1 MHLSQ
6 RTTGEIFSRMF
17 PFWELA
23 VAPVL
28 DAITT
33 TRVIEIGA
41 LRGENTVLMLERLG
55 PGVELHVVDPVPD
68 FDPAEHERQFPGRY
82 VFHRDLSLNVLSAL
96 PPMDAA
102 LIDGDH
108 NWYTVYNECRQ
119 LAEVARANDRP
130 MPVMILHDVLWPY
143 GRRDLYYG
151 PEGIPAEFRQ
161 PWDRR
166 GMSPHKKKLLQGGGL
181 NQSLANAIEEG
192 GPRNGVMTGL
202 EDFIAEY
209 DRPVRLVVL
218 PIYFGL
224 AIVAEQSFLDE
235 NPKLADHLDHLES
248 AEGRLELLKLSES
261 IRIEGAVFQQ
271 NMFAMHERKI
281 DAGVQRYLK
290 LLKGALLDEHYL
302 ENELRIAHLLTCIEQ
317 GAEPSKLALR
327 DPTRLIRITAE
338 HLHAAKRAGRV
349 GGAAIGE
356 LGVEEG
362 GTERD
367 IEEITQYF
375 PYTDMGRVRLD
386 HLEGLLDQVRENRT
400 PGDLVECGTG
410 RGGGAIFLRGYL
422 DAHEV
427 ADRTVWVAD
436 RFRAAP
442 EPGSEDPS
450 STGATPGTVTGL
462 PDLLPDLNIVRDG
475 FARFDLFDDRVKFV
489 QGDLDRTLPES
500 GIGTIALLRIGSG
513 LGNDAAT
520 VLDELYR
527 HVAVGGFVII
537 DDHVDPEVA
546 AAVDGFRT
554 DRGVTEPVER
564 IDWAGVWWQKQG
576 EPTGA
581 VASAPEPEPAVARD
595 TPVPESTGTTTL
607 TESLLR
613 RLRRTR
619 DEPVVER
626 AVPIAAGSPLAPPVR
641 GESRDLSIVVVF
653 YNMKR
658 EAARTLHSM
667 TRAYQHDIEDLDY
680 EVVVVENGSAPD
692 QHLGEEF
699 VTSFGPQFRYVDLGD
714 HAHPS
719 PVFALNEGV
728 ARAGGEIVALMIDGA
743 HILTPGV
750 LRNGVNG
757 VNLYAPAV
765 VSTQQWYVGPGQ
777 QPDTMLDGYNQEAED
792 RLFLRADW
800 PAQGYRLFD
809 IGHFIG
815 GRDWFDGVWESNCL
829 FVPRPLLEQV
839 GAFDE
844 SFAMPG
850 GGFANLELY
859 ERLAGAPEVTE
870 VTILGEGSFHQVHG
884 GTTTNLPDATER
896 RDRIGSYAE
905 HYADI
910 RGKGFR
916 GPNKRIHYVGSMSND
931 AVRSRSRRRTAP
943 AFFTK
948 GMPND
953 PDARPV
959 EAVPMPE
966 DVVRSYTEAY
976 WDNLGWR
983 KTSWLGRRVARPPAD
998 LLTYHD
1004 LVNEIRPNW
1013 IINTRTGDGGRAM
1026 FFASMCD
1033 LVGHGQVLSI
1043 DDRDQQDLPQHDRI
1057 TYLHA
1062 PLAGPE
1068 TKARIEAITGTDDPR
1083 VLAVLGSATAKRRMM
1098 AEFDLVVDLVPVGSY
1113 VVFEDT
1119 LVNGHPV
1126 WPSFGPGP
1134 FEAVKELLAI
1144 HPEFVSD
1151 TARERYGVSFNPD
1164 GFLKRSR

>member
-1 MHLSQ
+1 
-6 RTTGEIFSRMF
+6 MF

-28 DAITT
+28 DAIST

-41 LRGENTVLMLERLG
+41 LRGENTVQMLDRLG
-55 PGVELHVVDPVPD
+55 PGVELHVIDPVPD

-82 VFHRDLSLNVLSAL
+82 VFHRDLSLNVLSDL

-108 NWYTVYNECRQ
+108 NWYTVYNECKA
-119 LAEVARANDRP
+119 LADVARANGAA

-151 PEGIPAEFRQ
+151 PEGIPAEHRQ
-161 PWDRR
+161 PWERR

-181 NQSLANAIEEG
+181 NQSLANAVEEG

-202 EDFIAEY
+202 EDFMAQY
-209 DRPVRLVVL
+209 DKPLRLVVL

-224 AIVAEQSFLDE
+224 AIVAEEEFLAA
-235 NPKLADHLDHLES
+235 NPKLADHLDYLES
-248 AEGRLELLKLSES
+248 AEGRFKLLELSES

-281 DAGVQRYLK
+281 SAGVTRYLN
-290 LLKGALLDEHYL
+290 LLKGALLDEHYI

-317 GAEPSKLALR
+317 GAAPSMLALR

-338 HLHAAKRAGRV
+338 HLQAAKRAGRV

-356 LGVEEG
+356 LSVDEG

-367 IEEITQYF
+367 IEEITQFF

-386 HLEGLLDQVRENRT
+386 QLEALLDQVRTERV

-422 DAHEV
+422 DAHELTNP
-427 ADRTVWVAD
+427 TVWVAD
-436 RFRAAP
+436 RFRASP
-442 EPGSEDPS
+442 EPDEEPPTTVGE
-450 STGATPGTVTGL
+450 TPDTVAGF

-489 QGDLDRTLPES
+489 QGDFDRTLPEAE
-500 GIGTIALLRIGSG
+500 IGTIALLRIGSG
-513 LGNDAAT
+513 LGASIAT
-520 VLDELYR
+520 VLDELYPKL
-527 HVAVGGFVII
+527 AVGGFVVI
-537 DDHVDPEVA
+537 DDHVEETVA
-546 AAVDGFRT
+546 AAVEEYRSAN
-554 DRGVTEPVER
+554 GVEEALER
-564 IDWAGVWWQKQG
+564 IDWAGVWWRKES
-576 EPTGA
+576 EPQA
-581 VASAPEPEPAVARD
+581 RAPEPVVEPEPAVE
-595 TPVPESTGTTTL
+595 PEVEPAGPTSL
-607 TESLLR
+607 TSSLLR
-613 RLRRTR
+613 RLRRTQE
-619 DEPVVER
+619 EPAVER
-626 AVPIAAGSPLAPPVR
+626 SVPVAAGSPLAPAVR
-641 GESRDLSIVVVF
+641 GPKKDLSIVVVF

-667 TRAYQHDIEDLDY
+667 TRAYQQDIEDLDY
-680 EVVVVENGSAPD
+680 EVIAVENGSAPD
-692 QHLGEEF
+692 QKLGEEF
-699 VTSFGPQFRYVDLGD
+699 VTSFGPEFRYLDLGE

-728 ARAGGEIVALMIDGA
+728 ARAGGDAVALMIDGA

-757 VNLYAPAV
+757 INLYAPAV

-777 QPDTMLDGYNQEAED
+777 QPDTMIDGYDQEAED

-829 FVPRPLLEQV
+829 FVPRTLLEQV

-896 RDRIGSYAE
+896 RDRIGAYAQ

-943 AFFTK
+943 AFFSK
-948 GMPND
+948 GMPDD
-953 PDARPV
+953 PDGRPSQP
-959 EAVPMPE
+959 VPMPE
-966 DVVRSYTEAY
+966 DVTRAYTEAY
-976 WDNLGWR
+976 WENLGWR

-1004 LVNEIRPNW
+1004 LVTEIRPDW

-1033 LVGHGQVLSI
+1033 LVGHGQVLSL
-1043 DDRDQQDLPQHDRI
+1043 DDRDQPDLPEHDRI
-1057 TYLHA
+1057 TYLQA
-1062 PLAGPE
+1062 PLSGPD
-1068 TKARIEAITGTDDPR
+1068 TKAQIAAITGTDEPR
-1083 VLAVLGSATAKRRMM
+1083 VLAVLGSATAKRKMM
-1098 AEFDLVVDLVPVGSY
+1098 AEFELVVDLIPVGSY
-1113 VVFEDT
+1113 VIFEDT
-1119 LVNGHPV
+1119 VVNGHPV

-1134 FEAVKELLAI
+1134 FEAVKELLAV

-1164 GFLKRSR
+1164 GFLKRVR